1 MIKMFLDIK
10 LTAESVDM
18 IVMALRKLPH
28 EQVHDLVVDL
38 LTQKNAP
45 KKRRGRPPRA
55 KVAN

>member
-1 MIKMFLDIK
+1 MSPFIDIK
-10 LTAESVDM
+10 LTAESIDM

-28 EQVHDLVVDL
+28 EQVHELVVDL